1 MVYESFPVVAEI
13 VAEIVAGMGK
23 LVRIPGMRIGQPGH
37 AFRICISGGLLSV
50 VGLVPNSVPFATN
63 VMEGCPRDFW
73 QTKASLVPALVR
85 SISDTYTHIV
95 GTITV

>member
-1 MVYESFPVVAEI
+1 MVYESFPV

-73 QTKASLVPALVR
+73 QTKASLVR